1 MVGPYATPSMSQGKQ
16 PVVCSDESDDEPS
29 SDLKEIL
36 SESERVYQ
44 HTRISTGTIA
54 LVNYSALAKGI
65 DVNEVYPSIAESH
78 ASNSTEKKAFE
89 YMAGTPEE
97 MAKRFEEQA
106 QVQREQFGMI

>member
-44 HTRISTGTIA
+44 HTRIRTST
-54 LVNYSALAKGI
+54 I
-65 DVNEVYPSIAESH
+65 D
-78 ASNSTEKKAFE
+78 
-89 YMAGTPEE
+89 
-97 MAKRFEEQA
+97 R
-106 QVQREQFGMI
+106 